1 MLDQCVADEKA
12 LYPFHFSYHIN
23 VRLLAGISFALL
35 QQPGLKR
42 MLELLDLSFEG
53 TPHRAGDDAWNTA
66 RCLAVL
72 LARMRGVS
80 EVERDMSEQV

>member
-1 MLDQCVADEKA
+1 
-12 LYPFHFSYHIN
+12 
-23 VRLLAGISFALL
+23 
-35 QQPGLKR
+35 